1 MRAQPPKGARPP
13 PPGDFQAF
21 NVPIGPLIALQN
33 CAASIGAQFNG
44 AGNVNG
50 CKSNEQ
56 KRRCTYCSHVL
67 I

>member
-21 NVPIGPLIALQN
+21 NVPIGGLIALQH
-33 CAASIGAQFNG
+33 CAASIGAQFNRG
-44 AGNVNG
+44 RCN
-50 CKSNEQ
+50 SDEQ